1 MKRSKVTCKCQTT
14 LPEEVR
20 AVSQIDAGC
29 MPRFGIFGGEPLIHI
44 TTSVLE
50 LSVMLKRENQ
60 ASLSVEMMHAAIAE
74 AATL

>member
-1 MKRSKVTCKCQTT
+1 MKRSKIKYKGQTT
-14 LPEEVR
+14 LPEEVS
-20 AVSQIDAGC
+20 AVSEIDAGC
-29 MPRFGIFGGEPLIHI
+29 MPRGGISGGEPLIHI